1 MRGRQVAGVVLVGVG
16 VALLVVTLT
25 GVGGELIVLLGGL
38 AFLASHLA
46 TRAYGL
52 LVPGGILTGVGA
64 AMLLD
69 DLSFELGLGAGFV
82 LIVLV
87 QLVTGAPREAGWWWP
102 LIPGGI
108 LVTLGVASLLDE
120 RTTRL
125 VLPGVLIVLGLVS
138 LLSARG
144 AAPSD
149 PGGTEAD
156 AGPDAAPDAGPD
168 AGLAV
173 DPTVD
178 RPSGDGSIAG
188 PDPSDAR

>member
-25 GVGGELIVLLGGL
+25 GIGGELVVLLGGV

-46 TRAYGL
+46 TRSYGL
-52 LVPGGILTGVGA
+52 LVPGGILTGIGA

-69 DLSFELGLGAGFV
+69 DLPFELGLGAGFL

-87 QLVTGAPREAGWWWP
+87 QLATGAPREGGWWWP
-102 LIPGGI
+102 LVPGGI

-125 VLPGVLIVLGLVS
+125 VLPVVLIILGLVA

-144 AAPSD
+144 PASTEPLGGLATDGLAPGGERGGAAP
-149 PGGTEAD
+149 
-156 AGPDAAPDAGPD
+156 AGEDPDAGPD
-168 AGLAV
+168 
-173 DPTVD
+173 
-178 RPSGDGSIAG
+178 PSG
-188 PDPSDAR
+188 AR